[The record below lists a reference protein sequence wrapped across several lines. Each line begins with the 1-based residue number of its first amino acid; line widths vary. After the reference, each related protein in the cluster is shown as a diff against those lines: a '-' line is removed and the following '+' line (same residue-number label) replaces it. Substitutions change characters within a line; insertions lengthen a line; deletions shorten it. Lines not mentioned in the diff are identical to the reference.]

1 METKVSSL
9 RAISVSRLGAAMP
22 FLADFDH
29 HSFTPDRLEI
39 MRAAFVATLRALG
52 LVERDDP
59 IVRRVAKT
67 IVEVASAGESDA
79 EASRDRALKQLAFFE
94 AEQAAM
100 AALLRDAIAIAGADL
115 GNIQS
120 YAAADKSLAIIV
132 QQGFK
137 DDFLRMFERV
147 SLADGSACARAMRA
161 KLPIFIPDV
170 SIDADFAVYR
180 AVAERAGFAAVL
192 SVPLITDST
201 QFVGILS
208 VHFAR
213 PQAPNLIKMDLLSE
227 YARHAA
233 NALAGTL
240 AAPCDSIGRP

>member
-79 EASRDRALKQLAFFE
+79 EAIRDRALKQLAFFE

-100 AALLRDAIAIAGADL
+100 AA
-115 GNIQS
+115 
-120 YAAADKSLAIIV
+120 
-132 QQGFK
+132 
-137 DDFLRMFERV
+137 
-147 SLADGSACARAMRA
+147 
-161 KLPIFIPDV
+161 
-170 SIDADFAVYR
+170 
-180 AVAERAGFAAVL
+180 
-192 SVPLITDST
+192 
-201 QFVGILS
+201 
-208 VHFAR
+208 
-213 PQAPNLIKMDLLSE
+213 
-227 YARHAA
+227 
-233 NALAGTL
+233 
-240 AAPCDSIGRP
+240 